1 MSLLLAIS
9 IKITTILVMALVA
22 LPLLRRESAATRHWI
37 LATAIAGALLVPALG
52 LVVPSWSMPS
62 IRVAEPEV
70 ESRAEFTAPARLLRT
85 VVRSESVDKIGP
97 RASDTR
103 VAVLVMGIWIAGTS
117 FALGALALA
126 LVRLTAIATAAR
138 PVDDGRCHEIAR
150 EIADGYGVRR
160 RVRLLCGD
168 HPALLVTWGLAK
180 PIIILPDA
188 ARTWSDDRL
197 RAVLSHELAH
207 VRRGDWATQLAA
219 ELLRA
224 LQWFNPVA
232 WIVCR
237 RLRRESEH
245 ACDDAVLNAGVAG
258 PAYATHLIDLARAY
272 SIARSAWSPALP
284 VARPSGLERRV
295 RAMLDAHLNRR
306 PVTRATRLVAAL
318 LFLTLA
324 GAVAGAALFAQGPF
338 ATVAGSISDSMR
350 GALPDATLTITN
362 SSTKAKNE
370 VRSDSSGRFEFVG
383 LPPGDYVL
391 EASVVGFKNHR
402 TTLTLNGQQV
412 DREIVIDVAT
422 LQEAITVTDAPPRP
436 RSADDQAAL
445 DRRNALQAKRALE
458 MSTTCREAAAAGSGP
473 APIRGRIRPPMKLVD
488 VRPEYPAALREA
500 KVGGDVELEARIGV
514 DGSVVEV
521 RGADP
526 SAHPD
531 LVSAAIDAVRQW
543 RFDETLLNCV
553 PIEVLMNVSVTFRPR
568 Q

>member
-9 IKITTILVMALVA
+9 IKVTAILVMALAA
-22 LPLLRRESAATRHWI
+22 LPLLRRQSAATRHWI

-52 LVVPSWSMPS
+52 LIVPSWSMPS

-85 VVRSESVDKIGP
+85 VVRSESHDRSGP
-97 RASDTR
+97 QAADTR
-103 VAVLVMGIWIAGTS
+103 VAVLVIGIWIAGTS
-117 FALGALALA
+117 FALGVLALALA
-126 LVRLTAIATAAR
+126 RLAAIATAAR
-138 PVDDGRCHEIAR
+138 PLDDGRCHEIAR

-160 RVRLLCGD
+160 RVRLLYGD

-207 VRRGDWATQLAA
+207 VGRGDWATQLAA
-219 ELLRA
+219 ELFRA
-224 LQWFNPVA
+224 LHWFNPVA

-295 RAMLDAHLNRR
+295 RAMLDARLNRR
-306 PVTRATRLVAAL
+306 PVTRTTRLVAAL

-350 GALPDATLTITN
+350 GALPDATLTMTN

-370 VRSDSSGRFEFVG
+370 VRSDSTGRFEFVG
-383 LPPGDYVL
+383 LPSGSYVL
-391 EASVVGFKNHR
+391 EATIPGFRNYR
-402 TTLTLNGQQV
+402 SMVALNGEQLER
-412 DREIVIDVAT
+412 DIVMDVSA
-422 LQEAITVTDAPPRP
+422 LQETITVTDDDRPPRVLT
-436 RSADDQAAL
+436 AEELAAIEQ
-445 DRRNALQAKRALE
+445 RRLKRAA
-458 MSTTCREAAAAGSGP
+458 TRCPAGGWPGSAGGVP
-473 APIRGRIRPPMKLVD
+473 VGGNIRPPAKLRD
-488 VRPEYPAALREA
+488 VRPEYPPALKAA
-500 KVGGDVELEARIGV
+500 KVGGVVTIEARIGT
-514 DGSVVEV
+514 DGTVIDM
-521 RGADP
+521 RPDP
-526 SAHPD
+526 SANPD
-531 LVSAAIDAVRQW
+531 LARAAMDAVAGW

-553 PIEVLMNVSVTFRPR
+553 PIEVSMNVSVTFRPR